1 MSFLHEYLL
10 QNKKCQ
16 LRCQTDIDHHLLYS
30 YAVDCNFH
38 EHVWKDMVRNMIE
51 LLAEKVEFRSEENLY
66 KNCTTVRG
74 EVYVFLPVELVELS
88 RAIDSRSQTID
99 QGLTKKFL
107 EMGAE
112 IINLKEELA
121 QLKGITKK
129 EKTG

>member
-1 MSFLHEYLL
+1 
-10 QNKKCQ
+10 
-16 LRCQTDIDHHLLYS
+16 
-30 YAVDCNFH
+30 
-38 EHVWKDMVRNMIE
+38 MIE